1 MAANLVPESIRM
13 TKEQWAACREM
24 AKVMRLRSKNEFIRD
39 AVDFYIE
46 WCRQPQSQRFL
57 TTALESVIEAKV
69 RDSENRIARMLFKLA
84 VELNVNTHIAALDY
98 NLTER
103 EFYNLYAKSV
113 AEVKKNNGEIDLEK
127 LLEQSEEERNSW
139 LD

>member
-1 MAANLVPESIRM
+1 MAAKLVPESIRM

-24 AKVMRLRSKNEFIRD
+24 AKVMHLRSKNEFIRD

>member
-1 MAANLVPESIRM
+1 MAAKLVPESIRM

-84 VELNVNTHIAALDY
+84 VKLNVNTHIAALDY

>member
-1 MAANLVPESIRM
+1 MAAKLVPESIRM

-84 VELNVNTHIAALDY
+84 VEMNVNTHIAALDY

>member
-1 MAANLVPESIRM
+1 MAAKLVPESIRM

-24 AKVMRLRSKNEFIRD
+24 AKVMHLRSKNEFIRD

-84 VELNVNTHIAALDY
+84 VEMNVNTHIAALDY

-103 EFYNLYAKSV
+103 ELYNLYAKSV

>member
-1 MAANLVPESIRM
+1 MATKLVPESIRM

-24 AKVMRLRSKNEFIRD
+24 AKVMRLGSKNEFIRD

-84 VELNVNTHIAALDY
+84 VETNAHSANNIIFLLW
-98 NLTER
+98 L
-103 EFYNLYAKSV
+103 SV
-113 AEVKKNNGEIDLEK
+113 VH
-127 LLEQSEEERNSW
+127 LL
-139 LD
+139 

>member
-1 MAANLVPESIRM
+1 MAAKLVPESIRM

-84 VELNVNTHIAALDY
+84 VEMNVNTHIAALDY
-98 NLTER
+98 NLTAR